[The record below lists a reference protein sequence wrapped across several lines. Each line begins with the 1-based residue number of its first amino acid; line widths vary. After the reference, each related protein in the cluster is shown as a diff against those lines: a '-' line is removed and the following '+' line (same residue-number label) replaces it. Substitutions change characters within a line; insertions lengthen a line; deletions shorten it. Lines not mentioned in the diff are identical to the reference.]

1 MAKRA
6 RIQEFS
12 EDDLK
17 SICSVA
23 KNITVQ
29 HPFLQDDFDD
39 VKQELCLG
47 LYNESHKY
55 RSKKSDWKT
64 FRWKILEQIA
74 GRIRRNRLQPS
85 HRYMNPPTFSLNQPI
100 SRKYVES
107 DDHPTLMECVSNNH
121 LMADG
126 NESDGVEQLGLVID
140 VRRFIETLPPAYQ
153 TICRAISE
161 YGITEA
167 SRRLEIPPRTFRRR
181 IAEIREKM
189 VAAGLDAYLNH

>member
-1 MAKRA
+1 MARRT
-6 RIQEFS
+6 RIQGFT

-23 KNITVQ
+23 KDITMQ
-29 HPFLQDDFDD
+29 YPFSQDDYDD

-47 LYNESHKY
+47 LYIESHKF

-74 GRIRRNRLQPS
+74 GRIRRDRLQPS

-107 DDHPTLMECVSNNH
+107 DDHPTMLECVSNNH

-126 NESDGVEQLGLVID
+126 NESDDTEQFGLVID
-140 VRRFIETLPPAYQ
+140 VRTFIETLPPAYQ
-153 TICRAISE
+153 TICRAICE

-167 SRRLEIPPRTFRRR
+167 CRQLEIPPRTFSRR

>member
-1 MAKRA
+1 MAKRT
-6 RIQEFS
+6 RIRDFT

-23 KNITVQ
+23 KDITMQ
-29 HPFLQDDFDD
+29 YPFSQDDYDD

-47 LYNESHKY
+47 LYIESHKF

-74 GRIRRNRLQPS
+74 GRIRRDRLQPS

-107 DDHPTLMECVSNNH
+107 DDHPTMLECVSNNH

-126 NESDGVEQLGLVID
+126 NESDGTEQFGLVID
-140 VRRFIETLPPAYQ
+140 VRTFIETLPPAYQ
-153 TICRAISE
+153 AICRAISE

-167 SRRLEIPPRTFRRR
+167 GQRLEITSRTFSRRV
-181 IAEIREKM
+181 AEIREKM